1 MKAGLSERAFR
12 AYLVPMPHRPRAV
25 SLPHPPIALALGGGG
40 ARGLAHIVALEV
52 LDELGLRPSL
62 IVGTSM
68 GAIIGA
74 AYAAGLSGRDIRE
87 HVTAVLRDKNRA
99 MARVLQARVGRFAE
113 MFSRGLAGNPVMLDG
128 EKVLDLF
135 WPEAVP
141 DTFEDLA
148 IPFSAVAT
156 DYHARE
162 TKVFDAGPL
171 VTGVAASMAIPGLI
185 QPVQAH
191 GRVFIDGGVVNPLP
205 FDLVCAP
212 GRVTVAVDVSGGPN
226 PAQTKVPG
234 AFEAMIGSAQ
244 IMQHAIVGEK
254 LRAATPDVL
263 VQPAVGSYSAL
274 DFFKSRAV
282 LEAAEAAREGLKRD
296 LATAIEAAARITSSQ
311 RRSS

>member
-1 MKAGLSERAFR
+1 
-12 AYLVPMPHRPRAV
+12 MPHRHRNV
-25 SLPHPPIALALGGGG
+25 SPAHPPIALALGGGG

-52 LDELGLRPSL
+52 LDELGLRPCV

-74 AYAAGLSGRDIRE
+74 AYAAGISAQAIRS
-87 HVTAVLRDKNRA
+87 HVTEVLRDKNRA
-99 MARVLQARVGRFAE
+99 MARVLQARAGSFAD

-135 WPEAVP
+135 WPETVP
-141 DTFEDLA
+141 DAFEDLP

-162 TKVFDAGPL
+162 TKVFDTGPL

-205 FDLVCAP
+205 FDLVCIP
-212 GRVTVAVDVSGGPN
+212 GRITVAVDVSGGPN
-226 PAQTKVPG
+226 PAQTKIPG

-254 LRAATPDVL
+254 LRSATPDVL
-263 VQPAVGSYSAL
+263 VQPAVGAYSAL
-274 DFFKSRAV
+274 DFFKARAV
-282 LEAAEAAREGLKRD
+282 LEAAEATREGLKRD
-296 LATAIEAAARITSSQ
+296 FGTAVEKAARLTGAT

>member
-1 MKAGLSERAFR
+1 
-12 AYLVPMPHRPRAV
+12 MPHRHHALAPA
-25 SLPHPPIALALGGGG
+25 HPPIALALGGGG

-52 LDELGLRPSL
+52 LDELGLRPDV

-74 AYAAGLSGRDIRE
+74 AYAAGLSGHDIRS
-87 HVTAVLRDKNRA
+87 HVTEVLRDKNRA
-99 MARVLQARVGRFAE
+99 MARVLQARVGRFADV
-113 MFSRGLAGNPVMLDG
+113 FSRGLAGNPVMLDG

-141 DTFEDLA
+141 DAFENLA

-162 TKVFDAGPL
+162 TKIFDKGPL
-171 VTGVAASMAIPGLI
+171 VTGVAASMAIPGLL

-212 GRVTVAVDVSGGPN
+212 GRIVVAVDVSGGHN
-226 PAQTKVPG
+226 PEQTKIPG

-263 VQPAVGSYSAL
+263 VQPAVGAYSAL
-274 DFFKSRAV
+274 DFFKARAV
-282 LEAAEAAREGLKRD
+282 LDAAEAARDTLKRD
-296 LATAIEAAARITSSQ
+296 LGRAIEGVERLTASQ